1 MSRKRVILWRH
12 AHAERF
18 VLGERNL
25 VEQGEREALEGG
37 EWLKRFYPDCPVW
50 ISPAQT
56 AYQTALYY
64 ADEEMMFYHDEVR
77 ISADEAKVKVA
88 LEEALFEGESALVV
102 VGHSP
107 WIGSL
112 ATLMTGDAEYL
123 FFENGQILVLE
134 REMGEQLD
142 NGAGH
147 WLAIDSFSP
156 SDV

>member
-1 MSRKRVILWRH
+1 MKVILWRH

-25 VEQGEREALEGG
+25 VEQGEREAAAGG
-37 EWLKRFYPDCPVW
+37 AWLKRFYPDCSVW

-56 AYQTALYY
+56 AYQTALHYC
-64 ADEEMMFYHDEVR
+64 DEESMFYHDDVR
-77 ISADEAKVKVA
+77 ISADEAKVLA
-88 LEEALFEGESALVV
+88 AIMESDENAEDATLVI

-112 ATLMTGDAEYL
+112 AALMTGESEYL

-134 REMGEQLD
+134 KNVQSAL
-142 NGAGH
+142 
-147 WLAIDSFSP
+147 WSAIDGFSP
-156 SDV
+156 EADHE